1 LPLDSLW
8 FLLGQTKCEYY
19 SNSLPAYGKAL
30 VKGSR
35 VIRTL
40 NASINL
46 FIQNKYIYEP
56 QKKNPRDKI
65 HEDWGLIS
73 YDRPRETFVF
83 RQFHIEGFVNQSL
96 PENIAKDGQTIS
108 FVTEA
113 IENIAPGWKAI
124 E

>member
-1 LPLDSLW
+1 LSA
-8 FLLGQTKCEYY
+8 Y
-19 SNSLPAYGKAL
+19 SRAL

-40 NASINL
+40 NASIHL

-65 HEDWGLIS
+65 HEDWGSIS
-73 YDRPRETFVF
+73 YDHPRETFVF
-83 RQFHIEGFVNQSL
+83 RQFHIEGFENQYLLKSIT
-96 PENIAKDGQTIS
+96 EDGQTIS

-113 IENIAPGWKAI
+113 IENIAHGWKAI

>member
-1 LPLDSLW
+1 LSA
-8 FLLGQTKCEYY
+8 Y
-19 SNSLPAYGKAL
+19 SRAL

-65 HEDWGLIS
+65 HEDWSLIN
-73 YDRPRETFVF
+73 YDRPREAFIL
-83 RQFHIEGFVNQSL
+83 RQFHIEGFVNQYLLESIT
-96 PENIAKDGQTIS
+96 EDGQPIC